1 MYKSKMLWAFGNYNR
16 FIPMC
21 SKRIEIKMPE
31 EKSAQFYLYLYINDK
46 KQITVVINTSLNN
59 INLELAVKNNIQRMV
74 KIYIT
79 SNEYNL
85 KPYKEYKVPIR
96 SIYRQNK

>member
-1 MYKSKMLWAFGNYNR
+1 
-16 FIPMC
+16 MC

-31 EKSAQFYLYLYINDK
+31 EKAAQFYLSSYINNK

-74 KIYIT
+74 KTYVT
-79 SNEYNL
+79 SNEFNL
-85 KPYKEYKVPIR
+85 KPYKEYKVTIR
-96 SIYRQNK
+96 SIYRQNQ